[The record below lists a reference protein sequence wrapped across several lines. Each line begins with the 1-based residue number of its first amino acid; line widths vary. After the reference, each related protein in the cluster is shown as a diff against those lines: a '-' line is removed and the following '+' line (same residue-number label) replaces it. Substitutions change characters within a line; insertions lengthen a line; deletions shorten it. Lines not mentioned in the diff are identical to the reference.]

1 MPVKIFK
8 VNPKSVPINNLY
20 GYINLHT
27 NDWNDGVFLKII
39 KLALDDQANSYWIIF
54 DGPIDSMWVE
64 NLNAVLDE
72 NKTLCLSNG

>member
-27 NDWNDGVFLKII
+27 NDWNDGIVASLVREAVEDQTKNFKI
-39 KLALDDQANSYWIIF
+39 LVF
-54 DGPIDSMWVE
+54 DGYIY
-64 NLNAVLDE
+64 
-72 NKTLCLSNG
+72 NK